1 MFEVKNPDA
10 PIFNRV
16 DADPL
21 LCIGCKKCIS
31 KGPMDTF
38 LEGCPWDAIDMVPL
52 DEYEA
57 KFGSLP
63 Y

>member
-1 MFEVKNPDA
+1 
-10 PIFNRV
+10 
-16 DADPL
+16 
-21 LCIGCKKCIS
+21 
-31 KGPMDTF
+31 MDTY

-52 DEYEA
+52 DQYEA